1 MKNLNL
7 IYNQI
12 PNSETGGAGG
22 GSPSESQSSTQTA
35 TTPSPIPEASGN
47 LDEFGYEV
55 VQAQEAAPNK
65 GAAPDAKPEQAVPP
79 KLEGDVAGYG
89 EKDPEV
95 PAAPP
100 EAPPAPVET
109 KDLGYELDLKEIE
122 APTAEKIKE
131 FAKANKLSKEQAEA
145 FLNLKK
151 SEIAAVKAADVAY
164 EAHVKQKAAELK
176 ASWHKEL
183 KSDKTFGG
191 EKFAQNLHNVDKVL
205 TDFLGET
212 KKQLTDSK
220 SMLPPYVMRDLAK
233 LADHLYKGTNLVQGE
248 ATAGADEKHF
258 LDELYN

>member
-1 MKNLNL
+1 M
-7 IYNQI
+7 
-12 PNSETGGAGG
+12 
-22 GSPSESQSSTQTA
+22 
-35 TTPSPIPEASGN
+35 
-47 LDEFGYEV
+47 
-55 VQAQEAAPNK
+55 QAPVLPQAAPV
-65 GAAPDAKPEQAVPP
+65 APVAPP
-79 KLEGDVAGYG
+79 VA
-89 EKDPEV
+89 

-100 EAPPAPVET
+100 VAAVAPQPPAP
-109 KDLGYELDLKEIE
+109 LQLF
-122 APTAEKIKE
+122 APRTRIQQESLPFQSVAEMGATPSAALRAGVQTDKKAAIKE